1 MGVTYLR
8 RRAYSNSTSANE
20 AIEILNKPDG
30 SNLAFLKGI
39 YERLG
44 SLTDNKSITT
54 PTSSSSIFEEWL
66 LDMNDLWNSKYY
78 PGLYI
83 GDIPSND
90 LITFDAYLGTL
101 GLTDEYPFTDSTYNL
116 KEWLSTETEPEY
128 RILTDKSDNTYLTDG
143 TDVLVVYT

>member
-8 RRAYSNSTSANE
+8 RRAHSNSASANE

-116 KEWLSTETEPEY
+116 KAWLEIDDPAEMRVLVDE
-128 RILTDKSDNTYLTDG
+128 SDNTYLVDG
-143 TDVLVVYT
+143 TDVLVKYN